1 MSFLD
6 DLRDN
11 LRKGY
16 DFAREKGELGA
27 RVARLRL
34 EIVGLNRD
42 RESAFNR
49 LGRTYHANPGDTAAL
64 EPLRREIDRLTQTV
78 RDRESA
84 LVQLQQPAPLELPA
98 LESAAPES
106 AVQSDGTAP
115 LPETHS

>member
-34 EIVGLNRD
+34 EILGLNRD
-42 RESAFNR
+42 REAAFNR
-49 LGRTYHANPGDTAAL
+49 LGRSYHANPGDATAL

-84 LVQLQQPAPLELPA
+84 LVQLQQPPPPLELPA
-98 LESAAPES
+98 PEASDS
-106 AVQSDGTAP
+106 AVLPTDPSEP
-115 LPETHS
+115 LS